1 MDSYM
6 TEADS
11 NSCQTI
17 IETAPTV
24 SAGDVSSSG
33 NDSFPYVVFG
43 VPILIT
49 IVVTWLKYNIG
60 NSIEPRELSKA
71 FIDLCIDSLTVG
83 ATVLFAYYNL
93 ISAPSSIF
101 WLSCCLIG
109 VMFYCLHIRMKNI
122 KGEISDSFWGVLS
135 LFLCIL
141 LSAGIL
147 IWLFFKVC

>member
-49 IVVTWLKYNIG
+49 IVVTWLLITG
-60 NSIEPRELSKA
+60 TVL
-71 FIDLCIDSLTVG
+71 LIDS
-83 ATVLFAYYNL
+83 AN
-93 ISAPSSIF
+93 
-101 WLSCCLIG
+101 
-109 VMFYCLHIRMKNI
+109 
-122 KGEISDSFWGVLS
+122 
-135 LFLCIL
+135 
-141 LSAGIL
+141 
-147 IWLFFKVC
+147 